1 MISSKHDHTKCTEK
15 LISRAE
21 QICAQRGS
29 RFTEQRK
36 QVLVSVAESHNAVG
50 AYEII
55 ERLAN
60 GDIKPAP
67 ITVYRALDFL
77 LEHDLVHKVESRN
90 AFVACNHSHTEASA
104 ALLICEQCGTVDEIV
119 EPSTTEL
126 LLQAVSAQG
135 FKMKKTMIEVSGLC
149 GHCAGAN

>member
-1 MISSKHDHTKCTEK
+1 MLQSNHDHTICTEK

-21 QICAQRGS
+21 LVCAQRGS
-29 RFTEQRK
+29 RFTKQRK

-55 ERLAN
+55 ERMAS
-60 GDIKPAP
+60 GGEKPAP

-90 AFVACNHSHTEASA
+90 AFVACNRSHSEASP
-104 ALLICEQCGTVDEIV
+104 ALLICERCGTVDEIV
-119 EPSTTEL
+119 EPNTAKQ
-126 LLQAVSAQG
+126 LLQAVSARG

-149 GHCAGAN
+149 GHCLGES